1 MSNLC
6 PTTPCL
12 KCVSIR
18 SLRPVE
24 CASVAIPLS
33 NSCPTWSNSYKVPRS
48 CVQLMSNY
56 TMSKRCVYS
65 KSKACRMRTGG
76 HTVGQLVSKLYPT
89 APMICKWR
97 VYPSLRGAQ
106 LFIITPQTRNAILW
120 VTSNN
125 VNWTSLSKRC
135 PVEVQRTSNPG
146 MSNRCLRP
154 PSVFRHHS

>member
-1 MSNLC
+1 MHRWPYRCPTHVQHGLILIRCQGRVSNLC

-106 LFIITPQTRNAILW
+106 LFI
-120 VTSNN
+120 
-125 VNWTSLSKRC
+125 
-135 PVEVQRTSNPG
+135 
-146 MSNRCLRP
+146 RCLINILQL
-154 PSVFRHHS
+154 FTY